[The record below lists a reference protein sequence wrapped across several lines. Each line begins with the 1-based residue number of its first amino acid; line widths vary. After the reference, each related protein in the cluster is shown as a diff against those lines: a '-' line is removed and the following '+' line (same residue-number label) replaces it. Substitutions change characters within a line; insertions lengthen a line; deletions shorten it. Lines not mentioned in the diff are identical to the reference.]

1 MTAPLDTTDMW
12 AGINYNGT
20 EPTNDIAP
28 VEPPPRAVRLTPA
41 ADIHIRPVHWLW
53 TGRLALGTLA
63 LLGGREGIGKSTL
76 AYQIAA
82 DITRGH
88 LSGVHEGEPRAVIVA
103 ATEDSW
109 EHTIVPRLIGAKADL
124 RHVYR
129 VDVTTPEGHETEVI
143 LPRDLVE
150 LEKSVRDVNA
160 ALILLDPLMSRL
172 DAKLDS
178 HKDAEVR
185 LALEPLVKL
194 ANATATSVLGL
205 IHVNKSQ
212 STDPLTLLMGSRAFA
227 AVARAVLFVITDPD
241 DETIRMLGQPKNNLG
256 RTDLPTLT
264 FRIDSHHV
272 ADTDEGPV
280 FTGRINW
287 QGETDRSIR
296 EILQSTGDAPEE
308 RNAVKEAAAWL
319 IDYLTGMDGTAPYKL
334 VVEQGRLAGHSV
346 ATLKRARATVHVV
359 SEQGGYPPVGHW
371 RLPLGSSERNDNK
384 WTPSS
389 ILKTLSPP
397 EPNGQTETPP
407 PLRSSERNDKTPTT
421 PRPESPNRALSSTP
435 VDLNDDNDPTEP
447 VYPSISARA
456 QGDTHVD
463 LNEENTPLRST
474 SPLSP
479 PDERNDAGIC
489 PNCEWP
495 LDNQTHHDICGAF
508 L

>member
-1 MTAPLDTTDMW
+1 MTAPADTTDMW
-12 AGINYNGT
+12 AGINYPDT
-20 EPTNDIAP
+20 PQQTTATP
-28 VEPPPRAVRLTPA
+28 EPPPRAVRLTPA

-53 TGRLALGTLA
+53 HQRLALGTLA

-82 DITRGH
+82 DITQGKLPGIH
-88 LSGVHEGEPRAVIVA
+88 DGQPKSVIVA

-109 EHTIVPRLIGAKADL
+109 EHTIVPRLIGAHADL

-129 VDVTTPEGHETEVI
+129 VDVTTPEGAETEVI
-143 LPRDLVE
+143 LPRDLIE
-150 LEKSVRDVNA
+150 LEKSVRDVDA

-241 DETIRMLGQPKNNLG
+241 DETNRMLGQPKNNLG

-264 FRIDSHHV
+264 FRIDSHFV

-287 QGETDRSIR
+287 LGETDRSIR
-296 EILQSTGDAPEE
+296 EILQSTGEAPEE

-346 ATLKRARATVHVV
+346 ATLKRARNTAHVIFET
-359 SEQGGYPPVGHW
+359 SGFPAISRW
-371 RLPLGSSERNDNK
+371 RLPVGSHEPTDEN
-384 WTPSS
+384 WTPHSVLGPVSS
-389 ILKTLSPP
+389 D
-397 EPNGQTETPP
+397 EPTAV
-407 PLRSSERNDKTPTT
+407 SSMSALQDDDKTPARFD
-421 PRPESPNRALSSTP
+421 PKAAVSSTTHEP
-435 VDLNDDNDPTEP
+435 TANDTPETP
-447 VYPSISARA
+447 LHPSIRPRA
-456 QGDTHVD
+456 QGDIT
-463 LNEENTPLRST
+463 NEPTGENTQSAQHAVSPQEAT
-474 SPLSP
+474 SPT
-479 PDERNDAGIC
+479 AIC
-489 PNCEWP
+489 PDCEWP
-495 LDNQTHHDICGAF
+495 LDNPTHHDICGAF